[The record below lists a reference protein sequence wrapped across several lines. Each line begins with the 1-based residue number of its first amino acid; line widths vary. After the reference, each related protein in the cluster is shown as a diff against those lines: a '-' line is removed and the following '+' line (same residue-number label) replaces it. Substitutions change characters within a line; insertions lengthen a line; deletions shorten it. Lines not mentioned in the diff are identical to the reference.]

1 MTMLIRSSFIFYF
14 KDVALERNGGIGS
27 NFLFLGCDFL

>member
-14 KDVALERNGGIGS
+14 KDVALERNGGVGS